1 MVVVFRGAALRA
13 CAALA
18 VVLLAACSSRAP
30 QTPEEVVKA
39 YLTAWKNHDYYTAYP
54 LLTPYM
60 QQDLSREAWSTQQDA
75 ITKVA
80 DVQIFSFEVFP
91 ARIDGDKA
99 VVPNLLK
106 SKDKYINQLGK
117 NEYELYTVLRSK
129 DDGKWRIDKQ
139 ELVESDGV
147 AKWFPES
154 AREDR

>member
-1 MVVVFRGAALRA
+1 MVVFFRWAALRA
-13 CAALA
+13 SAVLA
-18 VVLLAACSSRAP
+18 VVLLAACSSGGP

-39 YLTAWKNHDYYTAYP
+39 YLTAWRNHDYYTAYP

-60 QQDLSREAWSTQQDA
+60 QQDLSREAWATEQDA

-80 DVQIFSFEVFP
+80 EVQIFSFQVFP
-91 ARIDGDKA
+91 ARVEGDKA
-99 VVPNLLK
+99 TVPNLLK

-117 NEYELYTVLRSK
+117 NEYELYTVLRSP
-129 DDGKWRIDKQ
+129 DGNWRIDKQ

-147 AKWFPES
+147 SKWFPES